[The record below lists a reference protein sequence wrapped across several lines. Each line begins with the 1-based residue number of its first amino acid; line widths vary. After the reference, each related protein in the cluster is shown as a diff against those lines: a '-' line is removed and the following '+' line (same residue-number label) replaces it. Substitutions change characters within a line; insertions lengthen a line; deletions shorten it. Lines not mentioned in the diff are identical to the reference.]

1 MKQVC
6 IIFSLFLIGCNSTPI
21 DNVVEHSVE
30 SIYDSPEDDSLEE
43 MMAFI
48 NYIDSAGV
56 VEKVTHNF
64 IELKETNEK
73 LETTL
78 EETKQELET
87 TKDVLV
93 QTQVKLEKTENI
105 VKSIV
110 GNDANNDSGFEL
122 LPIQK

>member
-1 MKQVC
+1 MKPN
-6 IIFSLFLIGCNSTPI
+6 ILILALLITACTSKSSYNIKDTNVI
-21 DNVVEHSVE
+21 DTVE
-30 SIYDSPEDDSLEE
+30 SVDSLDE

-56 VEKVTHNF
+56 VEQISNDFV
-64 IELKETNEK
+64 ELKETNEK

-93 QTQVKLEKTENI
+93 KTQVKLEKTENI

-110 GNDANNDSGFEL
+110 GDDANNDSGFEL

>member
-43 MMAFI
+43 MIAFI

-56 VEKVTHNF
+56 VEKVTDNF

-105 VKSIV
+105 VKTII
-110 GNDANNDSGFEL
+110 GDDANNHSGFEL

>member
-30 SIYDSPEDDSLEE
+30 SIYDSPENDSLEE
-43 MMAFI
+43 MMAVI

-56 VEKVTHNF
+56 VEQVTHNF

-78 EETKQELET
+78 EETKQELQET
-87 TKDVLV
+87 KEELVETKV
-93 QTQVKLEKTENI
+93 TLEKAEKFVNAVTGD
-105 VKSIV
+105 SISS
-110 GNDANNDSGFEL
+110 AGFEL
-122 LPIQK
+122 LPIKK

>member
-6 IIFSLFLIGCNSTPI
+6 IIFSLLFIGCTSTPI

-56 VEKVTHNF
+56 VEKVTDNF

-110 GNDANNDSGFEL
+110 GGDANNDSGFEL

>member
-1 MKQVC
+1 MKPN
-6 IIFSLFLIGCNSTPI
+6 ILILALLITACSSESSYNIKDTNVI
-21 DNVVEHSVE
+21 DTVE
-30 SIYDSPEDDSLEE
+30 SVDSLDE

-56 VEKVTHNF
+56 VEQISNDFV
-64 IELKETNEK
+64 ELKETNEK

-93 QTQVKLEKTENI
+93 KTQVKLEKTENI

-110 GNDANNDSGFEL
+110 GDDASNDSGFEL

>member
-1 MKQVC
+1 MKTN
-6 IIFSLFLIGCNSTPI
+6 IIILALLITACSS
-21 DNVVEHSVE
+21 EHSYNNNDTSALDAVE
-30 SIYDSPEDDSLEE
+30 SVDSLEE

-48 NYIDSAGV
+48 NYVDSAGV
-56 VEKVTHNF
+56 VEKVSNDF
-64 IELKETNEK
+64 VELKETNEK

-110 GNDANNDSGFEL
+110 GDDANNDSGFEL

>member
-6 IIFSLFLIGCNSTPI
+6 IIFSLFFIGCTSTPI

-48 NYIDSAGV
+48 DYIDSAGV
-56 VEKVTHNF
+56 VEKVTNNF

-93 QTQVKLEKTENI
+93 KTQVKLEKTENI
-105 VKSIV
+105 VKAIV
-110 GNDANNDSGFEL
+110 GDDGNNDSGFEL

>member
-1 MKQVC
+1 MKQVF
-6 IIFSLFLIGCNSTPI
+6 IVVSLFLIGCTSTPI

-30 SIYDSPEDDSLEE
+30 SIYDSPEDDSLDE

-56 VEKVTHNF
+56 VEKVTNNF

-78 EETKQELET
+78 EETKQELEI

-93 QTQVKLEKTENI
+93 KTQVKLEKTENI
-105 VKSIV
+105 VKAIV
-110 GNDANNDSGFEL
+110 GDDANNDSGFEL
-122 LPIQK
+122 LPIKK

>member
-1 MKQVC
+1 MKPN
-6 IIFSLFLIGCNSTPI
+6 ILILALLITACSSESSYNINDTNVI
-21 DNVVEHSVE
+21 DTVE
-30 SIYDSPEDDSLEE
+30 SVDSLDE

-56 VEKVTHNF
+56 VEQISNDFV
-64 IELKETNEK
+64 ELKETNEK

-93 QTQVKLEKTENI
+93 KTQVKLEKTENI

-110 GNDANNDSGFEL
+110 GDDANNDSGFEL

>member
-1 MKQVC
+1 MKPVF
-6 IIFSLFLIGCNSTPI
+6 IIFSLFLVGCSSTPI
-21 DNVVEHSVE
+21 DRVVEHSVE

-56 VEKVTHNF
+56 VEKVTDNF

-93 QTQVKLEKTENI
+93 KTQVKLEKTENI

>member
-1 MKQVC
+1 MKTN
-6 IIFSLFLIGCNSTPI
+6 IIILALLITACSSEPSYNNNDTSAL
-21 DNVVEHSVE
+21 DAVE
-30 SIYDSPEDDSLEE
+30 SVDSLEE

-48 NYIDSAGV
+48 NYVDSAGV
-56 VEKVTHNF
+56 VEKVSNDF
-64 IELKETNEK
+64 VELKETNEQ

-93 QTQVKLEKTENI
+93 QTRVKLEKTENI
-105 VKSIV
+105 VKAIV
-110 GNDANNDSGFEL
+110 GDDANNDSGFEL